1 MGGLAVICKL
11 KRSIIDWNGTN
22 VFYRGTLMETVE
34 ISDQN
39 IRLTDIRNTGKK
51 LSLTPEEFMN
61 ENLVEILEGG
71 V

>member
-1 MGGLAVICKL
+1 MICIL
-11 KRSIIDWNGTN
+11 KRSIIDWANSN
-22 VFYRGTLMETVE
+22 VFHKGTVMETVS

-39 IRLTDIRNTGKK
+39 IYLTNIGNTDKK

-61 ENLVEILEGG
+61 EDIIELLEGG

>member
-1 MGGLAVICKL
+1 MICIL
-11 KRSIIDWNGTN
+11 KRSIIDWNNLN
-22 VFYRGTLMETVE
+22 VFYEGTVMETVS

-39 IRLTDIRNTGKK
+39 IYLTDIGNTDKK

-61 ENLVEILEGG
+61 EDIIELLEGG